1 MKKFAFLLLL
11 TMLFP
16 ITFGCAKNKAEP
28 DYSIVTYYGS
38 VQKTE
43 ENSGLYSLYSGQ
55 YSIWLTDKGT
65 GAGITVMGVQ
75 NIFIGIPKAERI
87 TESNLEVIFYDFWW
101 M

>member
-1 MKKFAFLLLL
+1 MKKFALLLLL

-43 ENSGLYSLYSGQ
+43 ENSGLYVYIPTIGLC
-55 YSIWLTDKGT
+55 
-65 GAGITVMGVQ
+65 
-75 NIFIGIPKAERI
+75 GIPS
-87 TESNLEVIFYDFWW
+87 TEGVRPNLKDGDLVKMDFF
-101 M
+101 